1 MATMRAAQ
9 VAKGGGPIEIVEKEI
24 PTPGAGQVRIRIEA
38 CGICH
43 SDAMTVEGHWPG
55 IAYPRVPGHEIAGV
69 VDAIGANVRGYAA
82 GDRVG
87 VGWFGGSCGYC
98 DSCRRGDFISCLIDP
113 RITGISFDGG
123 YAEYAVVPSDA
134 LAHIPDDLP
143 PEEAGP
149 LMCAGVTTFNSLR
162 NSGARAG
169 ELVAVDGIGGLG
181 HLGVQFASRMGF
193 RTVAIS
199 RGKEKEALAKKLGAH
214 AYIDSA
220 AENSGEA
227 LKKMGGARV
236 ILATVTSGK
245 AMGAAVSGLGIDGKL
260 IMLGASPEP
269 VCVQSLQLIPGRRSI
284 AGWPSGR
291 SIDSQDT
298 MRFSAL
304 TGVRPMI
311 ETMPLERAAEGYARM
326 MEGKARFRVVL
337 TMGNAKR

>member
-9 VAKGGGPIEIVEKEI
+9 VAKGGGPIEIVEKDI
-24 PTPGAGQVRIRIEA
+24 PSPGEGQVRVRIEA

-43 SDAMTVEGHWPG
+43 SDAMTVEGQWPG

-69 VDAIGANVRGYAA
+69 VDALGANVRGFAA

-98 DSCRRGDFISCLIDP
+98 DSCRRGDFISCLIAP
-113 RITGISFDGG
+113 KVTGISFDGG
-123 YAEYAVVPSDA
+123 YAEYTVVPFEA
-134 LAHIPDDLP
+134 LAHIPSDLA
-143 PEEAGP
+143 PEDAGP

-169 ELVAVDGIGGLG
+169 DLVAVDGIGGLG
-181 HLGVQFASRMGF
+181 HLGVQFAARMGF
-193 RTVAIS
+193 HTVAIS
-199 RGKEKEALAKKLGAH
+199 RGREKEPLAKKLGAH

-236 ILATVTSGK
+236 ILGTVPSGK
-245 AMGAAVSGLGIDGKL
+245 AMSAAIGGLGIDGKL
-260 IMLGASPEP
+260 IAIGASPEP
-269 VCVQSLQLIPGRRSI
+269 IGVMALQLIPGRRSI

-298 MRFSAL
+298 MKFSAL
-304 TGVRPMI
+304 TGVRVMI
-311 ETMPLERAAEGYARM
+311 EKLPLERAAEGYARM

-337 TMGNAKR
+337 TMGGAKS